1 MVYEY
6 LKTLILK
13 ENRTLG
19 SISGMV
25 TPCFLSW
32 NCNQRSFSA
41 DYLIL

>member
-1 MVYEY
+1 MVCDY

-32 NCNQRSFSA
+32 NGNRRSFSA
-41 DYLIL
+41 DYFIL